1 MASTKQLQANKA
13 NAQKSTGPRTQA
25 GDRSRP
31 NSRKHGLTAK
41 LLVIGDEDPAD
52 FEDLRAALIKQ
63 YEPQG
68 PAESELVEYLASLY
82 WRLRRVPFFE
92 AAIFAFRQAQV
103 ESDVQEEDSTR
114 GTLGLDEEAEIEE
127 AGEAEAISD
136 AEWMVRVGRILMKDG
151 IWGDAFGK
159 LARHETSLLNKL
171 AKTLVLLDEISEN
184 RQSGLMTLNLTALPS
199 AA

>member
-1 MASTKQLQANKA
+1 MMTSTKQLQANKA
-13 NAQKSTGPRTQA
+13 NAQKSTGPRTRA
-25 GDRSRP
+25 GKDRSRF

-41 LLVIGDEDPAD
+41 LLVIGDEDPAE

-68 PAESELVEYLASLY
+68 PAESELVEYLAGLY

-92 AAIFAFRQAQV
+92 AALFAFRQAQ
-103 ESDVQEEDSTR
+103 DQEEDSRR
-114 GTLGLDEEAEIEE
+114 GVLELDEEPEIEE
-127 AGEAEAISD
+127 TDEAEAISD

-151 IWGDAFGK
+151 VRGDAFGR

-171 AKTLVLLDEISEN
+171 AKTLTLLNEISEN
-184 RQSGLMTLNLTALPS
+184 RQSRLPTLNLTALPS